1 MRAARAGA
9 LLACLMAAASG
20 CELREITLT
29 EPDRAVVAEAY
40 VRVEAPSVP
49 GGSGTGRAS
58 VLLHETLG
66 PTGGSGMVPG
76 ARVVVTRSHDGL
88 EVGFEEVALESCVIV
103 TPVEGSGT
111 CYLPESEAA
120 IAELDPGDRLEL
132 RITLADGGAL
142 ESETVVPGAFELRNV
157 SSGDTC
163 VLPPGRQSGIVWSS
177 SAGAWAYVSDT
188 FVSGLAP
195 ILGTELVD
203 DPLYLLGLSVSAHD
217 TTIAFPGEFGL
228 FARGELDQEV
238 SLTLQQGLPPGTSA
252 VVTVAA
258 VDRNWVN
265 WVRGGNFN
273 PSGVVRVPSV
283 RGSGTGVFAAAVT
296 HAFRVVGAEANGE
309 KPPCPPA
316 EARSSAS
323 GTSSRS

>member
-1 MRAARAGA
+1 MSAVRAGA
-9 LLACLMAAASG
+9 SLACLVAAASG

-29 EPDRAVVAEAY
+29 EPERAVVAEAY

-49 GGSGTGRAS
+49 GGRGTGRAS

-66 PTGGSGMVPG
+66 PTGGSGTVPG
-76 ARVVVTRSHDGL
+76 ARVVVTRSRDGL
-88 EVGFEEVALESCVIV
+88 EVGFEEVTLESCVIA

-111 CYLPESEAA
+111 CYLPEPESV
-120 IAELDPGDRLEL
+120 IAELGPGDRLEL
-132 RITLADGGAL
+132 RITLADGRAL

-163 VLPPGRQSGIVWSS
+163 ALSPGRQSGIVWSS

-238 SLTLQQGLPPGTSA
+238 SLTLQRGLPAGTSA
-252 VVTVAA
+252 AVTVAA

-265 WVRGGNFN
+265 WARGGNFN

-283 RGSGTGVFAAAVT
+283 RGAGTGVFAAGVL
-296 HAFRVVGAEANGE
+296 HEFEVVGGDPGAQLPA
-309 KPPCPPA
+309 CPPP
-316 EARSSAS
+316 EGVDV
-323 GTSSRS
+323 GTG